1 MGCGAS
7 SDAYGAPPQTA
18 ARPKLAGPELL
29 RSVRAYVESRA
40 FAAPLSNWIDE
51 NCVTFTEDC
60 LENPALAAANR
71 AAHSQYISFTDQLL
85 TAHLLTVGSTVTKF
99 YRACRDHMGSPD
111 VESSAIKAILSMV
124 DFHCFQMM
132 MVTRNAEP
140 GCLSQAFKTTSW
152 LPTRM
157 VYSSL
162 EWRAPFP
169 RAPWAT
175 MAGAT

>member
-99 YRACRDHMGSPD
+99 YRACRDHMGSAD

-132 MVTRNAEP
+132 MVT
-140 GCLSQAFKTTSW
+140 
-152 LPTRM
+152 
-157 VYSSL
+157 
-162 EWRAPFP
+162 
-169 RAPWAT
+169 
-175 MAGAT
+175 